1 MDAYLQGFKAGAAV
15 AHHESRCVIDG
26 ALGRGFLIG
35 IAVGAVVTWLVLG
48 GGL

>member
-15 AHHESRCVIDG
+15 ARHDSGKLADG

-35 IAVGAVVTWLVLG
+35 IAIGAVVARLVLG
-48 GGL
+48 GGQ